1 MKYIFDFIEEKKD
14 ISFAKLPLTE
24 VDNVIFSR
32 LSYLDYFG
40 HIGKTLTEIAK
51 TYAYTSKDESR
62 LFGKTLMLSEELL
75 RKCANTKRYG
85 NIVVTDFKEISNA
98 DYATAFCASV
108 FKLDNGTSYI
118 SFRGTDDKIMSLYED
133 AELAYSFPVP
143 CQVAALQF
151 TRKVLEEQDG
161 EFYLGGHSK
170 GGNSALFAY
179 VFLNDEAKK
188 RVIEVYNNDGPGFPK
203 DIVKVLITPE
213 INEKVKTIVPE
224 DSIIG
229 RLLETSDEYTIIKSS
244 ATGGSQHNVF
254 TWIVD
259 GERFERVEK
268 FGVFSEF
275 IEDRLTHKLDTISL
289 DKMKRVT
296 DTVYSL
302 AAMNGIETASDI
314 NLSSIREAIADIREA
329 MKKDEKN
336 DE

>member
-1 MKYIFDFIEEKKD
+1 MKYIFDYIEEKKD
-14 ISFAKLPLTE
+14 ISFTELPLTE
-24 VDNVIFSR
+24 VDNVVFSR
-32 LSYLDYFG
+32 LSYLDCFG
-40 HIGKTLTEIAK
+40 HIGKTLTKIAK

-75 RKCANTKRYG
+75 RKCAKTKRYG
-85 NIVVTDFKEISNA
+85 NIVVTDFKEIANV
-98 DYATAFCASV
+98 DYATAFCGCV
-108 FKLDNGTSYI
+108 FKLVNGTSFI

-161 EFYLGGHSK
+161 KFYLGGHSK

-188 RVIEVYNNDGPGFPK
+188 RVIEVFNNDGPGFPK

-213 INEKVKTIVPE
+213 INARVTTIVPE
-224 DSIIG
+224 DSIVG
-229 RLLETSDEYTIIKSS
+229 RLLDMSDEYIIIKSS

-259 GERFERVEK
+259 GDKFERAEK
-268 FGVFSEF
+268 FGAFSEF
-275 IEDRLTHKLDTISL
+275 IEDRLTQRLDTISL
-289 DKMKRVT
+289 DKMKKVT
-296 DTVYSL
+296 DTVYNL
-302 AAMNGIETASDI
+302 AVMNGIETASDI
-314 NLSSIREAIADIREA
+314 NLASIRNAIAEIREVV
-329 MKKDEKN
+329 KKNE
-336 DE
+336 ES